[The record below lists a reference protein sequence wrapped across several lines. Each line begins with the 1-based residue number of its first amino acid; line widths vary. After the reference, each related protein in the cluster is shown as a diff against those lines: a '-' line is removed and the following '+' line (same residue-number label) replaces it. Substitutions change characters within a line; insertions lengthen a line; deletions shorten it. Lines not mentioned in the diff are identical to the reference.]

1 MKKIFKLTII
11 LIFAIFTA
19 GCGIL
24 PQETILAESPDA
36 TIRPTPGYTLSPLY
50 TPSPTQTASPSASPD
65 APPQSEEYYIY
76 TLDEGTGEY
85 PYAWTIECP
94 IKGEIKYG
102 TYGSDE
108 VRALQGRLAQLGFYC
123 GGATGSFNNLTLIA
137 LNEFQDVVGIERTQD
152 LTRETI
158 DVLYSP
164 NGIKAMS
171 IEKYEIP
178 AGILEGITVFVD
190 AGHGGNATGTAR
202 GSLVEK
208 TAVLEA
214 SYRLKAMLEKAG
226 ARVIM
231 TRTDDSA
238 ISLTYRSALVNDV
251 ILSDQY
257 DETESEIQKLLAK
270 IDAVNSLERIDAEG
284 LTGRAQTLLENIN
297 NMLKPLN
304 DAKQYAEAM
313 LDEFGK
319 ASTEYVNAKKSLTE
333 LEVKAEELRE
343 EYELIMNEYY
353 FRLLGVDLDLYEE
366 KYNARL
372 NELIEYKD
380 KLVYY
385 RELLKVNLDTTN
397 TEYEG
402 IWEKAYDANG
412 NKIINPD
419 LKEILDITGE
429 KCNDKYIFISVHING
444 VDNADYVNGT
454 EIYVRNINSSNN
466 NYGVNKYYYS
476 GYNIAQRAKFA
487 SSIKTAMDNVIPLE
501 NGKNSVIKDS
511 DLWVLREINIP
522 CVLVET
528 GYVTNSYDRI
538 KLLNPQTRNAF
549 AYALYCGVCDYYLG

>member
-1 MKKIFKLTII
+1 
-11 LIFAIFTA
+11 
-19 GCGIL
+19 
-24 PQETILAESPDA
+24 
-36 TIRPTPGYTLSPLY
+36 
-50 TPSPTQTASPSASPD
+50 
-65 APPQSEEYYIY
+65 
-76 TLDEGTGEY
+76 
-85 PYAWTIECP
+85 
-94 IKGEIKYG
+94 
-102 TYGSDE
+102 
-108 VRALQGRLAQLGFYC
+108 
-123 GGATGSFNNLTLIA
+123 
-137 LNEFQDVVGIERTQD
+137 
-152 LTRETI
+152 
-158 DVLYSP
+158 
-164 NGIKAMS
+164 
-171 IEKYEIP
+171 
-178 AGILEGITVFVD
+178 
-190 AGHGGNATGTAR
+190 
-202 GSLVEK
+202 
-208 TAVLEA
+208 
-214 SYRLKAMLEKAG
+214 
-226 ARVIM
+226 
-231 TRTDDSA
+231 
-238 ISLTYRSALVNDV
+238 
-251 ILSDQY
+251 
-257 DETESEIQKLLAK
+257 
-270 IDAVNSLERIDAEG
+270 
-284 LTGRAQTLLENIN
+284 
-297 NMLKPLN
+297 MLKPLN

-333 LEVKAEELRE
+333 LEVQAEALRE
-343 EYELIMNEYY
+343 EYELIMNAYY
-353 FRLLGVDLDLYEE
+353 FRQLGVDMDLYEE